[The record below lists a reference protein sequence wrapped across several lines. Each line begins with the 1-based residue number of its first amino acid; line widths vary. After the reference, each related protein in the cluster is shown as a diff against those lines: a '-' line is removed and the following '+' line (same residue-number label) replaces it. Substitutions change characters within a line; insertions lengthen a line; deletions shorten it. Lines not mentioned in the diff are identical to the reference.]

1 MVKSQPCAALIVQG
15 LGGIVGAQRKVP
27 QPQSKPSTAN
37 PIHFAGMQ
45 GVDGERVQ
53 YIPFDFHFHSKQRGA
68 QVLAEIAPTVQAVL
82 AQTGIFACP
91 PALPSPDAHRLA
103 AATWVGGPML

>member
-1 MVKSQPCAALIVQG
+1 MAL
-15 LGGIVGAQRKVP
+15 
-27 QPQSKPSTAN
+27 
-37 PIHFAGMQ
+37 Q

-68 QVLAEIAPTVQAVL
+68 QVLAEITPTVQTAL

-103 AATWVGGPML
+103 AATWVGASLLTAMAFVHVLALIALVHMGLGGCSAHVCFLRI

>member
-1 MVKSQPCAALIVQG
+1 
-15 LGGIVGAQRKVP
+15 
-27 QPQSKPSTAN
+27 
-37 PIHFAGMQ
+37 MQ

-103 AATWVGGPML
+103 AATWVGAPMLRLQLACSHAGEAIFKDPAGQVLHNQFSSAAILCPSSGGVPS

>member
-1 MVKSQPCAALIVQG
+1 MLHILTAWLSTSAMALCDKGLCQQG
-15 LGGIVGAQRKVP
+15 L
-27 QPQSKPSTAN
+27 
-37 PIHFAGMQ
+37 
-45 GVDGERVQ
+45 DGERVQ

-68 QVLAEIAPTVQAVL
+68 QVLAQIAPTVQAVL

-103 AATWVGGPML
+103 AATWVGLNMCACQTCHLLVSAPLRLPYPEL